1 MSNILAGTVLLLVL
15 SAPIQD
21 FQKRI
26 EDYSKLRQMA
36 GSQLPHLR
44 TTDSPEA
51 IAKHE
56 HALGQAIRE
65 ARAGAKQGDIF
76 TPEIAAEFRRLIGD
90 SMLGHRAAR
99 VEKSLQHAEPV
110 ALKLRVNDAY
120 PAGIPL
126 QSTPP
131 TLLTN
136 LPKLPKELQYR
147 IAGRDLVLLDVDANL
162 VVDFIPGAVAG

>member
-1 MSNILAGTVLLLVL
+1 MSSILAGTVFLLAL
-15 SAPIQD
+15 SAPVQD

-56 HALGQAIRE
+56 HALGQ
-65 ARAGAKQGDIF
+65 AGAKQGDIF

-162 VVDFIPGAVAG
+162 VVDFIPGAVGG

>member
-56 HALGQAIRE
+56 HAWGQAIRE

-99 VEKSLQHAEPV
+99 VEKS
-110 ALKLRVNDAY
+110 
-120 PAGIPL
+120 
-126 QSTPP
+126 
-131 TLLTN
+131 
-136 LPKLPKELQYR
+136 
-147 IAGRDLVLLDVDANL
+147 
-162 VVDFIPGAVAG
+162 